1 MAGGVAESDSW
12 IKLPC
17 MAQGLCGL
25 QVEAWQSA
33 QIRGCVEDWR
43 KLAKGEETRKVSYL
57 RSQEKSFQWQEKV
70 KYLDS

>member
-1 MAGGVAESDSW
+1 MAGGVADSDSW
-12 IKLPC
+12 IKLPR

-25 QVEAWQSA
+25 QMEAWQSV